1 MRLRNVER
9 GDRVST
15 RILVGVIRVLSG
27 FRASD
32 VIRTL
37 KYRSAM
43 FGRPHSAHTQ
53 AVMRG
58 SSEWSIGE
66 RELFAAFVSRLN
78 KCEF

>member
-9 GDRVST
+9 GDKWSMW
-15 RILVGVIRVLSG
+15 ILYAVIRGVSG
-27 FRASD
+27 FRAPD

-37 KYRSAM
+37 KYRAHM

-58 SSEWSIGE
+58 PSEWSIGE

>member
-1 MRLRNVER
+1 MRLHNVQR
-9 GDRVST
+9 GDRFST
-15 RILVGVIRVLSG
+15 RVLYALIRGLSG
-27 FRASD
+27 FRAPD

-37 KYRSAM
+37 KYRSDM

-58 SSEWSIGE
+58 PSEWSIGE
-66 RELFAAFVSRLN
+66 RELFAAFGSRLN